1 MSIQAVAYNAPRT
14 QQASSTAVKD
24 LAVKVF
30 GSLKAAGAAL
40 APLTAQAQREGRYPF
55 KVGASA
61 VLTVLCKI
69 SPTPARKLLRA
80 ELYEKMRNM
89 TPQVRLLT
97 PFVVRSGHVM
107 PGVCANA
114 ILGSTRSDARSQ

>member
-1 MSIQAVAYNAPRT
+1 M
-14 QQASSTAVKD
+14 AVKD
-24 LAVKVF
+24 LAVELF
-30 GSLKAAGAAL
+30 GSLIAAGAAL
-40 APLTAQAQREGRYPF
+40 APFVVEAQREGRYPGQF
-55 KVGASA
+55 KVGAAA
-61 VLTVLCKI
+61 VRTVLCEE
-69 SPTPARKLLRA
+69 SSTASRKLLRA